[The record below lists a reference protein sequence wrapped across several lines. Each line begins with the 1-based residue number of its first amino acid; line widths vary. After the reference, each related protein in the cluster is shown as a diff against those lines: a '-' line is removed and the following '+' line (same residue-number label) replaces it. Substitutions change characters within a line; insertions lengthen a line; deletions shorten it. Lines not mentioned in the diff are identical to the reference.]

1 MNVQT
6 DELIEALYHV
16 PEDGKA
22 EIVNGGLLVME
33 PTGGIPSLSS
43 GEISISLRAY
53 AKKTGKGYAFPDNT
67 GFIVNLPNRRS
78 FSPDTAYFLGELQ
91 GGKFLEGAPI
101 FAVEVRS
108 ESDYGPVAE
117 RKMATKRADYFAAGT
132 LVVWDVDVLR
142 EQVVHVY
149 RSHDPQTPTTYH
161 KGQIAEAEP
170 ALPNWTMPVDDCI
183 Q

>member
-6 DELIEALYHV
+6 DKLIEALYHV

-33 PTGGIPSLSS
+33 PTGGLPSLSS
-43 GEISISLRAY
+43 GEIFISLRAY
-53 AKKTGKGYAFPDNT
+53 AKKTGKGYAFPDNA

-78 FSPDTAYFLGELQ
+78 FSPDTAYFLGDLQ

-108 ESDYGPVAE
+108 ESDYGPTAE
-117 RKMATKRADYFAAGT
+117 QKMATKRADYFAAGT

-142 EQVVHVY
+142 KKVIHVY
-149 RSHDPQTPTTYH
+149 RATDPQTPTNYH
-161 KGQIAEAEP
+161 KGQIDEAEP
-170 ALPNWTMPVDDCI
+170 ALPNLTMPVDDCI